1 MLTTISKVP
10 GLSQYS
16 DYISTSLRRGSVSTI
31 ANSKNVNILDALE
44 RGGWDMRGMS
54 TGFEYIVYSERSQA
68 RSARILSGWPDV
80 YSGAFA
86 PSLNCII
93 SGNTKIENCIDRL
106 AVDLFEKVGLYH
118 LVEDGHREFRLT
130 LLASLLLYWAKMKNE
145 YREAYIN
152 GQLARAMHIH
162 SLDKYIDEWSHI
174 VAVDW
179 AQRNIEWLSLEF
191 TESVGLRSSE
201 LRVSLESFLSHVDV
215 LKAENAALRYS
226 VQALQSNTSEIM
238 KQLTLILSLLQNNS
252 KCFVSPD
259 KSIEDS
265 SSQDSSP
272 DSSQKNAFDTIM
284 NTPQSNEMTSIKDLT
299 LSQALFQSL
308 NTSASIT
315 VGMSSS
321 HASQLRRCLRYMHY
335 FSTDEEKSILQT
347 KRPRNT
353 TDEFLIWKKMLIL

>member
-1 MLTTISKVP
+1 
-10 GLSQYS
+10 
-16 DYISTSLRRGSVSTI
+16 
-31 ANSKNVNILDALE
+31 
-44 RGGWDMRGMS
+44 
-54 TGFEYIVYSERSQA
+54 
-68 RSARILSGWPDV
+68 
-80 YSGAFA
+80 
-86 PSLNCII
+86 
-93 SGNTKIENCIDRL
+93 
-106 AVDLFEKVGLYH
+106 
-118 LVEDGHREFRLT
+118 
-130 LLASLLLYWAKMKNE
+130 
-145 YREAYIN
+145 
-152 GQLARAMHIH
+152 MH
-162 SLDKYIDEWSHI
+162 K
-174 VAVDW
+174 
-179 AQRNIEWLSLEF
+179 RNIEWLSLEF
-191 TESVGLRSSE
+191 IESVGLRSSE

-284 NTPQSNEMTSIKDLT
+284 NTPQSNEMTSIKDST

-353 TDEFLIWKKMLIL
+353 TDEFLIWKKNVDSVARNVEKRLMEFFDKHWSTATTPKKRTRKLTPTIMSSYRRITDLVKKRLLPDFD